1 MPKILHFV
9 FFLVVV
15 VVVVAV
21 DVVFCID
28 WPMPESILDSS
39 SPLDRFLEARKR
51 PKRPKKVKTLGS
63 SWK

>member
-1 MPKILHFV
+1 MPKIWHFV

-15 VVVVAV
+15 VVVAVA
-21 DVVFCID
+21 VVFCID

-51 PKRPKKVKTLGS
+51 PKKVKTLGS

>member
-15 VVVVAV
+15 VVVV
-21 DVVFCID
+21 VVFCID